1 MGKVKTE
8 RDRLGSPRCLLND
21 YHQYLLNIALITL
34 RCALVLTSM
43 FFSLFKTQLTKG
55 QRYRFSLII
64 NELKN
69 AEVVPYMTTCLAF
82 INTILIATEDFEE
95 RVRLRNEFA
104 GERGSDWY
112 QGPVQLPQ
120 SQVLS
125 LSYLKS
131 PDNEVGS
138 RQENPPENTEN
149 SRI

>member
-1 MGKVKTE
+1 
-8 RDRLGSPRCLLND
+8 
-21 YHQYLLNIALITL
+21 
-34 RCALVLTSM
+34 M

-104 GERGSDWY
+104 GERGWDWY
-112 QGPVQLPQ
+112 KDPVQLS

-125 LSYLKS
+125 LRYLKI

-149 SRI
+149 SWI